1 MNKIT
6 TTAGIVALGAA
17 SIQAAVFA
25 PPTGS
30 QEATKPWSISASLR
44 GFYDDN
50 YSTSPKRLER
60 DSLGFEVA
68 PSASLNLIR
77 DQTSLGLSY
86 AYSMR
91 WYEDRDDAGLPSA
104 DHTHQVNGKLSHAFT
119 PRFKLDLS
127 DSFVYAQ
134 EPTLIETDGV
144 RSSFLRGDGDVI
156 RNHALG
162 SFSAGITEN
171 LTAVIGYA
179 NEYYDY
185 EDEGFNSRSAAL
197 DRMEHLASLNLRA
210 VVLPKTVLVGG
221 YQYEIV
227 DYSSD
232 DVMGQAPGVDL
243 DPGRAGIQ
251 DGYKSEERNSTS
263 HYFYLGVDQSIT
275 PTLNASLRGGL
286 QYTKYDD
293 LDLIARLNPEVDDN
307 SWGPYVD
314 ASATWLYSPGSYAQL
329 GVRHQLAQTDV
340 GFINTAN
347 GFFPNLDSEST
358 SIYGSISHRI
368 YGGFIA
374 SAIASYQMSNYD
386 VERGGEYSDDYIMA
400 GINLIYE
407 INKFIAL
414 EAGYNFD
421 DLDSELDD
429 NAAQEF
435 RSFSRNRV
443 YVGVRGTY

>member
-17 SIQAAVFA
+17 SIQAAVYA
-25 PPTGS
+25 PATGS

-50 YSTSPKRLER
+50 YSTSPKWLER

-77 DQTSLGLSY
+77 DQTALGLSY

-91 WYEDRDDAGLPSA
+91 WYEDRDDAGMSSA

-144 RSSFLRGDGDVI
+144 RSAFLRGDGDVM

-171 LTAVIGYA
+171 LTAVLGYG
-179 NEYYDY
+179 NEWYDY
-185 EDEGFNSRSAAL
+185 EDDGFNSRSAVL
-197 DRMEHLASLNLRA
+197 DRMEHLASINLRA

-227 DYSSD
+227 DYSSSD
-232 DVMGQAPGVDL
+232 SIG
-243 DPGRAGIQ
+243 DPFNPALRFNA
-251 DGYKSEERNSTS
+251 EERNSTS
-263 HYFYLGVDQSIT
+263 HYFYGGVDQALT
-275 PTLNASLRGGL
+275 PTLNASLRAGAQL
-286 QYTKYDD
+286 TEYDD
-293 LDLIARLNPEVDDN
+293 LNRILLLNPSLDD
-307 SWGPYVD
+307 SRWSPYVD
-314 ASATWLYSPGSYAQL
+314 ANATWLYTPGSYAQL
-329 GVRHQLAQTDV
+329 GVRHQRAQTDV
-340 GFINTAN
+340 GFVSTGAL
-347 GFFPNLDSEST
+347 FSPNLDAEST
-358 SIYGSISHRI
+358 SVYGSVSHRI
-368 YGGFIA
+368 GAFIA
-374 SAIASYQMSNYD
+374 SAIASYQMSTYD
-386 VERGGEYSDDYIMA
+386 VERGDEFQDDYFMA
-400 GINLIYE
+400 GVNLVYE
-407 INKFIAL
+407 INRFLAL

-421 DLDSELDD
+421 DLSSDLDEDS
-429 NAAQEF
+429 AREF

>member
-17 SIQAAVFA
+17 SIQAAVYA
-25 PPTGS
+25 PATGS

-50 YSTSPKRLER
+50 YSTSPKWLER

-77 DQTSLGLSY
+77 DQTALGLSY

-91 WYEDRDDAGLPSA
+91 WYEDRDDAGMSSA

-144 RSSFLRGDGDVI
+144 RSAFLRGDGDVM

-171 LTAVIGYA
+171 LTAVLGYG
-179 NEYYDY
+179 NEWYDY
-185 EDEGFNSRSAAL
+185 EDDGFNSRSAVL
-197 DRMEHLASLNLRA
+197 DRMEHLASINLRA

-227 DYSSD
+227 DYSSSD
-232 DVMGQAPGVDL
+232 SIG
-243 DPGRAGIQ
+243 DPFNPALRFNA
-251 DGYKSEERNSTS
+251 EERNSTS
-263 HYFYLGVDQSIT
+263 HYFYGGVDQALT
-275 PTLNASLRGGL
+275 PTLNASLRAGAQL
-286 QYTKYDD
+286 TEYDD
-293 LDLIARLNPEVDDN
+293 LNRVLLLNPSLDD
-307 SWGPYVD
+307 SRWSPYVD
-314 ASATWLYSPGSYAQL
+314 ANATWLYTPGSYAQL
-329 GVRHQLAQTDV
+329 GVRHQRAQTDV
-340 GFINTAN
+340 GFVSTGAL
-347 GFFPNLDSEST
+347 FSPNLDAEST
-358 SIYGSISHRI
+358 SVYGSVSHRI
-368 YGGFIA
+368 GAFIA
-374 SAIASYQMSNYD
+374 SAIASYQMSTYD
-386 VERGGEYSDDYIMA
+386 VERGDEFQDDYFMA
-400 GINLIYE
+400 GVNLVYE
-407 INKFIAL
+407 INRFLAL

-421 DLDSELDD
+421 DLSSDLDEDS
-429 NAAQEF
+429 AREF